1 MLPLGVDEPAGIA
14 QWFVSTHN
22 GTGIQYEEFVRDVS
36 FEFTLKTDQVVS
48 EKTWAMIWL
57 TAQEEGIGAAR
68 SQGNGRFRTDR
79 LGAARAMTQTRLFG
93 FEAAALRG
101 ADLLDDD
108 ELAGKLAE
116 LVDIVATGDDD
127 HERVQDLREL
137 AAVAL
142 VAARRLGR

>member
-1 MLPLGVDEPAGIA
+1 
-14 QWFVSTHN
+14 
-22 GTGIQYEEFVRDVS
+22 
-36 FEFTLKTDQVVS
+36 
-48 EKTWAMIWL
+48 
-57 TAQEEGIGAAR
+57 
-68 SQGNGRFRTDR
+68 
-79 LGAARAMTQTRLFG
+79 MTQTRLVG

-142 VAARRLGR
+142 IAARRLGR

>member
-1 MLPLGVDEPAGIA
+1 
-14 QWFVSTHN
+14 
-22 GTGIQYEEFVRDVS
+22 
-36 FEFTLKTDQVVS
+36 
-48 EKTWAMIWL
+48 
-57 TAQEEGIGAAR
+57 
-68 SQGNGRFRTDR
+68 
-79 LGAARAMTQTRLFG
+79 MTQTRLVG

-101 ADLLDDD
+101 ADLLYDD

-142 VAARRLGR
+142 IAARRLGR